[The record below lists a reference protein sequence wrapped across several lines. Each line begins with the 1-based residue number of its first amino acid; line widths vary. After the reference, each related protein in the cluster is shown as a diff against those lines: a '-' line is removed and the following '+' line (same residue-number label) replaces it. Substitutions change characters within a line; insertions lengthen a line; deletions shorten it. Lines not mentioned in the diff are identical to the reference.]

1 VHPPAPTAGFRRSDV
16 RSPDGTRIACYV
28 GGLARKAHTVVVAGD
43 PMAPSRL
50 WHHQLSYLGDRLR
63 FVTWDWR
70 GQCGSQTPKPRPG
83 RYALSAQL
91 DDLRA
96 VIDSVVPA
104 EQTLTLM
111 GFGVGA
117 QLAIEAFRE
126 RRDQVRAMVFI
137 AAAAGRPLADLA
149 LGACALPLALSW
161 ATAGNGHATRRTR
174 LARRWSMM
182 MLGRMAARSHNAEV
196 HRTVATAVDEL
207 QVDAYLGCLQSLATH
222 DAFDEL
228 PRVEVPTLVI
238 AGGQD
243 RLTPPAVT
251 HQLARHLPN
260 SRITLVPRAQ
270 HPVFLEYPDL
280 VNLQLEQFFDHVGT
294 FQP

>member
-1 VHPPAPTAGFRRSDV
+1 VRPPPPADTFRRSDV

-28 GGLARKAHTVVVAGD
+28 GGLERSAHTVLVAGD
-43 PMAPSRL
+43 PTAPSGL
-50 WHHQLSYLGDRLR
+50 WQHQLSYLGDRLR

-70 GQCGSQTPKPRPG
+70 GQCGSETPEPRAG
-83 RYALSAQL
+83 RYTVNAQL

-96 VIDSVVPA
+96 VIDAVVPA
-104 EQTLTLM
+104 EQPLTLL

-117 QLAIEAFRE
+117 QLAIEAYRE

-149 LGACALPLALSW
+149 LRASALPIALSW
-161 ATAGNGHATRRTR
+161 ATASNGHAPRLTR
-174 LARRWSMM
+174 LARRWSMT
-182 MLGRMAARSHNAEV
+182 MLRRMAARSHDAEV
-196 HRTVATAVDEL
+196 CRTVAAAVDEL
-207 QVDAYLGCLQSLATH
+207 QVDAYLSCLHSLATH

-228 PRVEVPTLVI
+228 SRIEIPTLVI

-251 HQLARHLPN
+251 HQLARHLPH

-280 VNLQLEQFFDHVGT
+280 VNLELEQFFEHVGT
-294 FQP
+294 C